1 MGKQRRNG
9 MKKVVLGVAVLLLVG
24 GHLFSQETGFDTN
37 YVWLSYDESG
47 YPPITVDTLYPG
59 DTLTIHVFAKPDT
72 FEVAGLAVPL
82 AYDTAV
88 FELVDAAIDSSTFD
102 GWMFIGVNDTIMEI
116 DTLHP
121 DSIVGKVMWYAV
133 VVIPPAQPLPQH
145 EVAHVGYGI
154 FYVKDTVPGTEID
167 TCWYPPTN
175 HIGFSNVEGTEE
187 FVPNWL
193 KPLFNPVGVEEGTSE
208 SYVLSLGD
216 VRPNPFKAKT
226 SISFTLPKT
235 QDVELYVYNVSG
247 QKVRT
252 LVSGTLNAGTH
263 SVTWDGRDDVGNRL
277 PSGTYFYT
285 LRTDNKE
292 ITRKVL
298 LLR

>member
-1 MGKQRRNG
+1 

-24 GHLFSQETGFDTN
+24 GYLFSQEVGFDTN

-59 DTLTIHVFAKPDT
+59 DTLTMHVFAKPDT

-88 FELVDAAIDSSTFD
+88 FELVETAIDSSTFD
-102 GWMFIGVNDTIMEI
+102 GWMFIGVNDTVMEI

-167 TCWYPPTN
+167 SEIDTCWYPPTN

-193 KPLFNPVGVEEGTSE
+193 KPVFNLVGVEEGSSE
-208 SYVLSLGD
+208 SYVLSLEN
-216 VRPNPFKAKT
+216 VRPNPFKAKI
-226 SISFTLPKT
+226 SISFTLPET

-252 LVSGTLNAGTH
+252 LVRGTLNAGTH
-263 SVTWDGRDDVGNRL
+263 SVTWDGRDDAGNRL

-285 LRTDNKE
+285 LRAGTRE
-292 ITRKVL
+292 ITRKVI

>member
-1 MGKQRRNG
+1 

-24 GHLFSQETGFDTN
+24 GYLFSQEVGFDTN

-59 DTLTIHVFAKPDT
+59 DTLTMHVFAKPDT

-88 FELVDAAIDSSTFD
+88 FELVETAIDSSTFD
-102 GWMFIGVNDTIMEI
+102 GWMFIGVNDTVMEI

-167 TCWYPPTN
+167 SEIDTCWYPPTN

-193 KPLFNPVGVEEGTSE
+193 KPVFNLVGVEEGSSE
-208 SYVLSLGD
+208 SYVLSLEN
-216 VRPNPFKAKT
+216 VRPNPFKAKI
-226 SISFTLPKT
+226 SISFTLPET

-252 LVSGTLNAGTH
+252 LIRGTLNAGTH
-263 SVTWDGRDDVGNRL
+263 SVTWDGRDDAGNRL

-285 LRTDNKE
+285 LRAGTRE
-292 ITRKVL
+292 ITRKVI